1 MKFLKTMMMVAVAAL
16 LPGVAV
22 AETHTLQP
30 YAYVQ
35 AYGTNR
41 VDTGYCAKSLSRY
54 FVDYQLENPATKNQ
68 AIFGDTSSGTKIR
81 TAFYVP
87 NVNLAQTTGT
97 YLTWQ
102 YRNSGST
109 STTIA
114 GVRDEKRRIM
124 TVTHSGV
131 SAGEVKICLYDDRTN
146 QAVES
151 TSTAHKGESSAS
163 IYLFALY
170 NSDSYIAG
178 EKRIYCFEAADDSSA
193 VMPTIFLAPTT
204 NDNDGAGFKDIMTG
218 TFHGEANADASTPM
232 TFSDGIGSAD
242 DYRYESGTFSAKF
255 RAYSEDTTMGGVKFG
270 EEEASGAAE
279 TWVAR
284 GGNVTLTAVPAA
296 GYDFVGW
303 TGDTWAITAGTKKSA
318 TVTVQSGTAV
328 QLLAIFSESSWH
340 WTGAAGDSNWFTAG
354 NWADGSGNAAV
365 SLASGDKFTFEQDG
379 DITVNYNPSDSGFTV
394 GGLWFATPA
403 GAVTVTGGEIASL
416 TSIVCR
422 NGKENVMSNAVNFSG
437 DVDVSAVSGHVLFA
451 GGATGYKVAN
461 HIELYGNYNLT
472 VSGDYTMAPDTVL
485 KSGSMLRMPNGTFYK
500 HLGDYTVENCATT
513 IVKCAKINVDRADPK
528 LMLTNNGVFV
538 VTDYASVSARN
549 TTKNYTQYLAPNN
562 DGVFIANEVNIRA
575 AAHCFMGVHAV
586 LGPGGVNLDTN
597 CFVRLVNLGTS
608 RFGAYADWEIGC
620 DAVGVAASGPVMY
633 RQGGNKAS
641 NLTFD
646 TSDYYDPSIGRT
658 ITLKGPIGD
667 YNYDGHASNAP
678 LNITVAGVGT
688 LAFNYT
694 NNNYD
699 ELFSSG
705 LTVKDSATV
714 SVVPGI
720 SPGAGTVTLRDN
732 ATLKVAG
739 SGTVTLGGNLTLGA
753 NAALAFNFTEKGA
766 APVLSIPAGSTLP
779 ATVNVKVSAADGLRL
794 RSGTYTLTSGYD
806 FTGKTINLVDPSGLV
821 ASIAIDGNGNIVLVP
836 RVNGFVMSVY

>member
-1 MKFLKTMMMVAVAAL
+1 MKFLKAMMMVAVAAI
-16 LPGVAV
+16 LPGVAL
-22 AETHTLQP
+22 AETHTLMP

-35 AYGTNR
+35 AHGTNR
-41 VDTGYCAKSLSRY
+41 VDTGYYAKPLSRY
-54 FVDYQLENPATKNQ
+54 FVDFQLVNSSTRNQ
-68 AIFGDTSSGTKIR
+68 GVFGELSGKPQC
-81 TAFYVP
+81 AFYIG
-87 NVNLAQTTGT
+87 NTANN
-97 YLTWQ
+97 YLTWY
-102 YRNSGST
+102 YRQK
-109 STTIA
+109 STTSNIT
-114 GVRDEKRRIM
+114 GVRDNKRRVMTAIHPTASAG
-124 TVTHSGV
+124 TVTV
-131 SAGEVKICLYDDRTN
+131 SLYDDRTDSVVSN
-146 QAVES
+146 ITEGTARS
-151 TSTAHKGESSAS
+151 GTSAYAMNLFTLRETEGTTS
-163 IYLFALY
+163 YL
-170 NSDSYIAG
+170 NG
-178 EKRIYCFEAADDSSA
+178 EKRIYSFEAADNSTA
-193 VMPTIFLAPTT
+193 VTPAVFLAPTT
-204 NDNDGAGFKDIMTG
+204 NDVGEAGFKDIVSG
-218 TFHGEANADASTPM
+218 TFRGEANVVPSSKAM
-232 TFSDGIGSAD
+232 TFSDGVGSAD
-242 DYRYESGTFSAKF
+242 DYRYENGTLSAKF
-255 RAYSEDTTMGGVKFG
+255 RAYADDTTLGNVKFG

-284 GGNVTLTAVPAA
+284 GGNVTLTAVPME
-296 GYDFVGW
+296 GYEFAGW

-328 QLLAIFSESSWH
+328 QLLAVFSQTSWH

-365 SLASGDKFTFEQDG
+365 SLASGDKFTFEQDS
-379 DITVNYNPSDSGFTV
+379 DITVNYNPSDSGFV
-394 GGLWFATPA
+394 LGGLWFATSA

-437 DVDVSAVSGHVLFA
+437 DVDVTAVSGHVLFA

-461 HIELYGNYNLT
+461 HIDLYGNYTLT
-472 VSGDYTMAPDTVL
+472 VNGDYVMDPGTIL
-485 KSGSMLRMPNGTFYK
+485 KSGSTLRMPNGTFYK
-500 HLGDYTVENCATT
+500 HLGDYSLESCATT
-513 IVKCAKINVDRADPK
+513 IVKCAKINIDRADPK

-549 TTKNYTQYLAPNN
+549 TANNYTQYLAPNN
-562 DGVFIANEVNIRA
+562 AGVFIANEVNVRA

-586 LGPGGVNLDTN
+586 LGPGGINLDTN

-633 RQGGNKAS
+633 RQGGAKPS
-641 NLTFD
+641 DLTFD

-658 ITLKGPIGD
+658 ITLRGPIGD
-667 YNYDGHASNAP
+667 YNYDNHVANAP

-699 ELFSSG
+699 KLFSSG

-739 SGTVTLGGNLTLGA
+739 SGTVALGGNLTLGE
-753 NAALAFNFTEKGA
+753 NAALAFNFTEKGT

-794 RSGTYTLTSGYD
+794 RAGTYALTSGYD